1 MLVNF
6 LQNRS
11 KYRDI
16 MFSVN
21 DKFIEKYKS
30 ESSYDLDDSINAYS
44 YLDNLVGNLFNI
56 SSRKTYNDITINNI
70 SHNLSWNKNFDTAS
84 IGLDKL
90 FMFLPNQ
97 LKDKI

>member
-1 MLVNF
+1 MIIDF

-16 MFSVN
+16 LFSIN
-21 DKFIEKYKS
+21 KNFIEKYKG
-30 ESSYDLDDSINAYS
+30 ESSYDLDDSINAYA

-56 SSRKTYNDITINNI
+56 SSRKTYNNVTINNI
-70 SHNLSWNKNFDTAS
+70 SHSLSWNKNFDTAS

-90 FMFLPNQ
+90 FIFLPNQ
-97 LKDKI
+97 LKSKI